1 MIVFLLLYIVVCV
14 CVCVCADR
22 AVTQVSYY
30 VTGVVTLH
38 GISRSQ
44 FVSYSVQEAFR
55 AAIVQHVLFDGGSL
69 AMPDVS
75 VKSFVERDGA
85 SACVSSASLD
95 VEYIIAA
102 RTEAAAQSSLRHL
115 QYVQFPKP
123 EACMSVLALMCCV
136 AVQVQHGIT
145 KSSHAAISGC
155 HCALG
160 LWPVVAGT

>member
-1 MIVFLLLYIVVCV
+1 MVSAAVRFHDSIPAVVHCV
-14 CVCVCADR
+14 CVFADR

-95 VEYIIAA
+95 VEYIITA
-102 RTEAAAQSSLRHL
+102 RTEVAAQSSLQHL
-115 QYVQFPKP
+115 QCVHLSFALLAALCCLH
-123 EACMSVLALMCCV
+123 AC
-136 AVQVQHGIT
+136 
-145 KSSHAAISGC
+145 
-155 HCALG
+155 
-160 LWPVVAGT
+160 